1 MKKMLKTLGGVAGM
15 TGGKK
20 GRREAM
26 RMMRALGR

>member
-1 MKKMLKTLGGVAGM
+1 MKKMIKTLGGVAGM
-15 TGGKK
+15 GGGK